1 MRLREEKE
9 TVIKPDGNTEF
20 WTNERNPT
28 ANASVEDEQEE
39 KREKKKITTSQD
51 TTCELGYVFFFS
63 ELITINRLP

>member
-39 KREKKKITTSQD
+39 KKR
-51 TTCELGYVFFFS
+51 
-63 ELITINRLP
+63 R